1 MKKNNL
7 ISITTFREWLKMI
20 RKIVSSGYIR
30 DLNKN
35 SLREGRIEFFFYSGD
50 KILFLSS
57 IRWGSYY
64 EDILDACQKI
74 NAYLSEDKKIT
85 RLHIVSQLETIAEIE
100 NIENN
105 NIKEAILNALN
116 DITAR
121 ALVRNL

>member
-85 RLHIVSQLETIAEIE
+85 GLHIVSQLETIAEIE

>member
-7 ISITTFREWLKMI
+7 VNITTFRKWLKMI
-20 RKIVSSGYIR
+20 RKIVSSGYIC
-30 DLNKN
+30 DLN
-35 SLREGRIEFFFYSGD
+35 SGDLRKGRIEFFFYSGN

-74 NAYLSEDKKIT
+74 NAYLIEEEKIT
-85 RLHIVSQLETIAEIE
+85 EIHIVLQLENIADIK

-105 NIKEAILNALN
+105 NIKESVLNALN
-116 DITAR
+116 NIMSR
-121 ALVRNL
+121 ALVRNI

>member
-7 ISITTFREWLKMI
+7 ISITIFRKWLKMI
-20 RKIVSSGYIR
+20 RKIVYSGYIR

-64 EDILDACQKI
+64 EDILDVCQKI
-74 NAYLSEDKKIT
+74 NAYLVEEKKIT
-85 RLHIVSQLETIAEIE
+85 GLHIVLQMETIAEIE

-105 NIKEAILNALN
+105 NLKEVVLNALN

-121 ALVRNL
+121 ALVQNI

>member
-7 ISITTFREWLKMI
+7 VNITTFRKWLKMI
-20 RKIVSSGYIR
+20 RKIVYSGYIR

-57 IRWGSYY
+57 IGWGSYY

-74 NAYLSEDKKIT
+74 NAYLVEEGKIT
-85 RLHIVSQLETIAEIE
+85 GIHIVLQQETIVEIE

-105 NIKEAILNALN
+105 NIKEAVLNALN

-121 ALVRNL
+121 ALVRNI